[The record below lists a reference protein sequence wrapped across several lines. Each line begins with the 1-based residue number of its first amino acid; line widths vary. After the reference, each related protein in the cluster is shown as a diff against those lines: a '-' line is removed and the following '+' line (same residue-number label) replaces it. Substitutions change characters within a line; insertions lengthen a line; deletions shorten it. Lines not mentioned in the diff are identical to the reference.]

1 MTDFPKSRAPPPA
14 IPFMEIGTIYSFFR
28 NLAID
33 FASIMTGTLWLGYLS
48 VNTLAGIYAYNTSV
62 SD

>member
-1 MTDFPKSRAPPPA
+1 
-14 IPFMEIGTIYSFFR
+14 MEIGTIYSFFR

-48 VNTLAGIYAYNTSV
+48 VNTLEGIYAYNTSV